1 MTEARRNLN
10 TYRGMTVRNM
20 KVYAK
25 DRLAV
30 LLSMLTQIIILGLFI
45 LFLRNNYIDAV
56 LRSLGEA
63 QNIVAKADVEALVNS
78 WLISGVVGTSVVTV
92 ALNTLSVMVNDKQER
107 IDYDYNATSVKGG
120 TVVLSYF
127 SGAMATT
134 FIMSSILLAAGL
146 IFLSLG
152 GAVSYTAVEI
162 LKIYGLVLLGSVSST
177 LVLMSFISFFRKG
190 STLSSF
196 GIMVSAAIGF
206 VIGAYIPVSEF
217 SDRVQTAVNLVPG
230 SQIAGAMRNILMDPA
245 FEKINSALAG
255 ADGGLFMDN
264 AKEMFAVNLNI
275 FDYSAGMNFMLM
287 YSAGV
292 IAVFFALNILLYQFS
307 SKRKD

>member
-1 MTEARRNLN
+1 MFRNRR
-10 TYRGMTVRNM
+10 
-20 KVYAK
+20 
-25 DRLAV
+25 
-30 LLSMLTQIIILGLFI
+30 LLK
-45 LFLRNNYIDAV
+45 
-56 LRSLGEA
+56 
-63 QNIVAKADVEALVNS
+63 NISA
-78 WLISGVVGTSVVTV
+78 
-92 ALNTLSVMVNDKQER
+92 ER
-107 IDYDYNATSVKGG
+107 IYAELKKLVTGPHGGEVIRKYVDIIGVFIPELLPMKGFEQHNPYHKYDI
-120 TVVLSYF
+120 LEHCIR
-127 SGAMATT
+127 AME
-134 FIMSSILLAAGL
+134 AA
-146 IFLSLG
+146 
-152 GAVSYTAVEI
+152 E
-162 LKIYGLVLLGSVSST
+162 
-177 LVLMSFISFFRKG
+177 
-190 STLSSF
+190 
-196 GIMVSAAIGF
+196 SAGF